1 MSHISV
7 GVEYGLHCLLHLS
20 GPPTGVWIA
29 SVRDLADLQGVSVDY
44 VAKLFT
50 KLHKAGLTVATEGKK
65 GGFRLARPPA
75 EISVLDVVSAIDGVK
90 PLFECREVRVRCA
103 VFDGQA
109 PRWAAKGVCS
119 IHSVMLEAEER
130 MRETLAAQTL
140 ADLAA
145 RTGAKAPR
153 SYGTSVVKW
162 MQARTGE
169 PG

>member
-20 GPPTGVWIA
+20 GPPTGVVVA

-50 KLHKAGLTVATEGKK
+50 KLRKAGLTVATEGKN
-65 GGFRLARPPA
+65 GGFRLAKPA
-75 EISVLDVVSAIDGVK
+75 HEISVLDVVHAIDGIK

-103 VFDGQA
+103 LFDGHA
-109 PRWAAKGVCS
+109 PRWAAQGVCS
-119 IHSVMLEAEER
+119 IHAVMLEAEQC
-130 MRETLAAQTL
+130 MRDALAAQTL
-140 ADLAA
+140 ADLAE

-153 SYGTSVVKW
+153 SYGPSVVRW
-162 MQARTGE
+162 IEARNASS
-169 PG
+169 